1 MVFPFGAPDSPGAPL
16 PVELNKNSAR
26 LIRMRWLA
34 GLAMLV
40 ATPVSVYALHLPL
53 PALPLVA
60 LGAVILAYNG
70 LLRWVLRRAGTSWE
84 ISRLMA
90 TGQVAFDWLALAV
103 FVHLTGG
110 IESPAILFFLFHV
123 LLAAMLLP
131 GHTAYLYAGLV
142 IVVVAAVAGL
152 EVAGWLPHYDVLPAL
167 PPGLYRDPLYIAAL
181 LGFFATTVLVT
192 VTLTASIV
200 HDLRERER
208 QITMLYQSIQTLS
221 SSLDLAHVLNQ
232 LARGITHTLQAKAA
246 SIRLLDQTGERL
258 EIRAAYG
265 LSQTYLDKGPVEI
278 KRSPI
283 DQEALRGQ
291 LVIVENTTHDERLQ
305 YPSEIVAEGL
315 HSILCVALIGRRGP
329 LGVLRVYGWRPNFF
343 SQEDADFVT
352 AIARQGGMAIEN
364 AMAYGELRRTDE
376 MKSQFVRA
384 VTHELRSPVAGAQS
398 LLRTVT
404 HDLAG
409 SLNDLQRDVLRRL
422 SDRLDALQ
430 MLIDDLLD
438 LAAGKVEGLETE
450 LTPVS
455 IEAAALSAVDRLASQ
470 AKEKGIDL
478 RVEYVPRGL
487 TVMASEEGLGRIFLN
502 LIGNAIKYTP
512 PGGRVNVSLEQ
523 ADDEVVVTVCDT
535 GIGIPEVDLPHLFEE
550 FYRASNVKRSG
561 ITGTGLGLTIVKD
574 LVERYKGRISVR
586 SKLGEGTTFT
596 VVLPLAG

>member
-1 MVFPFGAPDSPGAPL
+1 MAFPLGAPDSPGAPL

-40 ATPVSVYALHLPL
+40 ATPVGVYALHLPL
-53 PALPLVA
+53 PTLPLIA

-70 LLRWVLRRAGTSWE
+70 LLWWLSRRAGMSWE
-84 ISRLMA
+84 VSRLMA

-123 LLAAMLLP
+123 LLAAMLLS

-152 EVAGWLPHYDVLPAL
+152 EAAGWLPHYDVLPAL
-167 PPGLYRDPLYIAAL
+167 PAGLYRDPLYIAGL
-181 LGFFATTVLVT
+181 LAFFATTVLVT

-221 SSLDLAHVLNQ
+221 SSLDLTHVLNQ
-232 LARGITHTLQAKAA
+232 LVRGITHTLQAKAA

-291 LVIVENTTHDERLQ
+291 PVIVEDTAHDERLQ

-343 SQEDADFVT
+343 TQEDADFVT

-409 SLNDLQRDVLRRL
+409 GLNDLQRDVLRRL

-502 LIGNAIKYTP
+502 LIGNAIKYTL

-523 ADDEVVVTVCDT
+523 ADDEVVITVCDT

-561 ITGTGLGLTIVKD
+561 ITGTGLGLAIVKD